1 MKKSRAVISL
11 LLVAAISGLM
21 AYTVLIGFGKGH
33 RGSYHNIKKGLD
45 LAGGASITYQAV
57 GEEPPSQ
64 EDLNDTKYKLQRR
77 VDQYSTEAQV
87 YTEGTDRLN
96 IEIPGISG
104 VAETNQILED
114 LGRPGSLYFIRQTD
128 DAGNQNYQLGVTE
141 NGGVEYV
148 LTKELDQI
156 IADGDAVVTGTQVT
170 DAKAGYQQD
179 DMGNKEIVVSL
190 TFDDTGREA
199 FAKATTKAF
208 SAGETIGIYY
218 DGHFISVPSVQAAIT
233 DGRAVITG
241 ESTIEDAE
249 NLAST
254 IRIGGLKVE
263 LERLRSQIVGAQ
275 LGQDAIRTSKFAGL
289 IGFCLVAVLMIVIYL
304 LPGFTAV
311 LALIIY
317 ILMMAIVLNGF
328 DITLTLP
335 GIAGILLSIGMAV
348 DANVIIFA
356 RVREE
361 LANGIGVRTAIRN
374 GYSKALS
381 AIIDGNVTTLIAAAV
396 LAVLG
401 SGTVKGFAYTLAI
414 GIVLS
419 MITSLFVTRLLMNI
433 FYGLGLTDKK
443 LYGIGKK
450 RTPIKFVEKRKVFFA
465 ISIAFV
471 LSGFVAMGVFR
482 ATQGNALNY
491 SLDFVGGTSTSVS
504 FNEDMSLEKI
514 ESEVIPIFT
523 EVTGDNNVQI
533 QKVAGSNEVIF
544 KSVVLDTDKS
554 TELSNQLVEKFAVD
568 KDSITSETISSTI
581 SDEMKRDA
589 LIAVAVALVLMLLY
603 IWFRFKDLRF
613 GASSVICLAHDVLV
627 VLAFYAFVR
636 ISVGSTFI
644 ACMLTIVGYSINATI
659 VIFDRVRENLRQR
672 SRQQTLEEVVNESIT
687 DTLSRSIFTSLTT
700 FFMVFALFIFG
711 VSSVK
716 EFALPIMIGIICG
729 AYSSICLAGSI
740 WYVMRK
746 KADDAA
752 RAGIDSKKSGKGT
765 DSDKGSGS
773 KSGKKKNDY
782 SNLSKKER
790 KERRRKEEEAKNKAK
805 ITV

>member
-11 LLVAAISGLM
+11 LLVAAIAVLM

-57 GEEPPSQ
+57 GEEPPTQ

-128 DAGNQNYQLGVTE
+128 DAGNENYTLGVTE
-141 NGGVEYV
+141 DGGVEYV

-156 IADGDAVVTGTQVT
+156 IADGDAVVTGTQVA

-179 DMGNKEIVVSL
+179 DMGNKQIVVSL
-190 TFDDTGREA
+190 TFNDEGREA
-199 FAKATTKAF
+199 FAAATTKAF
-208 SAGETIGIYY
+208 SAKESIGIYY

-275 LGQDAIRTSKFAGL
+275 LGQDAIRTSKFAGMV
-289 IGFCLVAVLMIVIYL
+289 GFGLVAVLMIVIYL
-304 LPGFTAV
+304 LPGFAAV
-311 LALIIY
+311 LALAIY
-317 ILMMAIVLNGF
+317 ILMMALVLNGF

-356 RVREE
+356 RIREE
-361 LANGIGVRTAIRN
+361 LANGIGVKTAIKN
-374 GYSKALS
+374 GFSKALS

-414 GIVLS
+414 GIILS
-419 MITSLFVTRLLMNI
+419 MITSLFVTRFLMSI
-433 FYGLGLTDKK
+433 FYGLGLTNKK

-450 RTPIKFVEKRKVFFA
+450 RTPIKFVEKRKIFFA
-465 ISIAFV
+465 ISIAVV
-471 LSGFVAMGVFR
+471 LAGFVAMGVFKAR
-482 ATQGNALNY
+482 EGNILNY

-504 FNEDMSLEKI
+504 FNEDMSLEQI
-514 ESEVIPIFT
+514 ESQVIPVFT
-523 EVTGDNNVQI
+523 EVTGDSNVQI

-544 KSVVLDTDKS
+544 KSAVLDADKS
-554 TELSNQLVEKFAVD
+554 TELSNQLVEKFSVD

-589 LIAVAVALVLMLLY
+589 LIAVVVALILMLIY
-603 IWFRFKDLRF
+603 IWFRFKDIRF
-613 GASSVICLAHDVLV
+613 GASSVICLGHDVLV
-627 VLAFYAFVR
+627 VLAFYAFAR

-659 VIFDRVRENLRQR
+659 VIFDRVRETLRTR
-672 SRQQTLEEVVNESIT
+672 SRQQTLAEVVNESVT

-700 FFMVFALFIFG
+700 FFMVLALFIFG
-711 VSSVK
+711 VASVK

-729 AYSSICLAGSI
+729 AYSSVCLAGSI
-740 WYVMRK
+740 WYVLRK
-746 KADDAA
+746 NSDDAA
-752 RAGIDSKKSGKGT
+752 RKSISSGKGG
-765 DSDKGSGS
+765 GSG
-773 KSGKKKNDY
+773 KSGGQQPAKKKDDY